1 MVTAIAFVLAQA
13 VAPVCAG
20 RVGEQVA
27 ITSRLLPLSELG
39 GRHEAA
45 RGWPPPGDPRVG
57 KLRYDWG
64 LMLRSEDPRFT
75 DFDLSPGSVHSR
87 RSNCWFEWDSDY
99 AGGKVRRILGGR
111 IGSSGY
117 RAGYVPATPEATP
130 TIPGFQFVAATQ
142 IRNDQWIGLWNAAG
156 DTERS
161 QIVSFG
167 GERLEVLATLPLRLG
182 AIASLPDLHSNA
194 QHLTIMGE
202 GRAGQ
207 ETAWMRLIWSDN
219 PAGR

>member
-1 MVTAIAFVLAQA
+1 MAAAIAFVLAQA

-20 RVGEQVA
+20 VIGEAVA
-27 ITSRLLPLSELG
+27 ITSRPLALSELG
-39 GRHEAA
+39 GRHEVT
-45 RGWPPPGDPRVG
+45 RGWSPPGDPRVG

-64 LMLRSEDPRFT
+64 LMLQSDDPRFT

-87 RSNCWFEWDSDY
+87 SSSCWFGWDSDY

-111 IGSSGY
+111 IAPSGY
-117 RAGYVPATPEATP
+117 RAGYVPAKPEATP
-130 TIPGFQFVAATQ
+130 TIPGFQFVAGTQ
-142 IRNDQWIGLWNAAG
+142 IRDDQWIGLWNAAG

-161 QIVSFG
+161 QIVTFG
-167 GERLEVLATLPLRLG
+167 GGLEVLATLPLRLG

-202 GRAGQ
+202 GRVGR
-207 ETAWMRLIWSDN
+207 ETAWMRLIWSGE
-219 PAGR
+219 PADR